1 MREGMGV
8 GRESRLILLTDV
20 AGLDKKSA
28 LNAVPVL
35 PPTLFLALL
44 RRKEKE
50 VEGGGVKV
58 PWAKKLRM
66 LPVPGW

>member
-1 MREGMGV
+1 M
-8 GRESRLILLTDV
+8 GRESKLMLFTGV
-20 AGLDKKSA
+20 AGLERKSA
-28 LNAVPVL
+28 LNVL
-35 PPTLFLALL
+35 LVVTLFLVLL

-50 VEGGGVKV
+50 LEGGGVKV